1 MLLLLC
7 YQGVAVLLVKNQFL
21 LLVAV
26 AVAALMETLVIL
38 DKVVVEHKV
47 KVVLED
53 LVMLVLV
60 VLDLNC

>member
-7 YQGVAVLLVKNQFL
+7 YQGVAVLLVKNQL
-21 LLVAV
+21 LVLVAV

-38 DKVVVEHKV
+38 DKVAEEHKLL
-47 KVVLED
+47 VVLED